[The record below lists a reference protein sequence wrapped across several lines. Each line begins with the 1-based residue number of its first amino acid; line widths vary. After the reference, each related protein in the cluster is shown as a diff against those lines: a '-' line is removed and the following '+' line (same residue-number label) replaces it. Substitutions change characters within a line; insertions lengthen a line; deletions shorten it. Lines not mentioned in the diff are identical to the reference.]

1 VRSATPQPLAAI
13 LFVFAAIATPILAP
27 AAPPP
32 SSTASAPN
40 TAPVVRADESLL
52 YRIPSSVRIAD
63 TITSPDTRHVA
74 CVEERTIGGDR
85 TYDITLDGVASPRV
99 PWVVGQSL
107 IFSPDSS
114 RVSWQTQ
121 DASTTVV
128 IDTVE
133 HLLHAGAPG
142 DPGPATVGT
151 GYWMVGHV
159 LFSKDGRHAAFPA
172 QLDKSDKHW
181 RMVLDGKA
189 GNSFDELDDTQML
202 FSPDGGRLAY
212 KAGQADPN
220 RATAPHRQ
228 CFVVDDTPGPTYD
241 GVVAPVFSDNGAHLG
256 YVAKLKNEEFY
267 VIDGKEQAHY
277 ELTAALSFA
286 AGGRRYAYAAGK
298 AGKQLLVVDGKA
310 YKPFEGIGDLV
321 FSPDGRRIALTAI
334 SGPKWTAVIDG
345 KESGAYDGAGAL
357 HFSPDSKRV
366 AFVAGR
372 GKRQLV
378 IADGTEGPLFD
389 GVGSLTFSADS
400 KQVGY
405 LAIDG
410 PSKLLVVN
418 GQAAGPAGAYAFSP
432 DGRHVARTV
441 PHADGRWGLAI
452 DGTEA
457 SAIYDGFPLG
467 SRIAWDSPD
476 TARTIAGRGNE
487 LIRVELH
494 VQ

>member
-1 VRSATPQPLAAI
+1 MQPLTLLIAI
-13 LFVFAAIATPILAP
+13 LFAFAAIAITTLAA

-32 SSTASAPN
+32 STTPSAPDV
-40 TAPVVRADESLL
+40 APAVRADESVL
-52 YRIPSSVRIAD
+52 YTIPSAVRIAD

-74 CVEERTIGGDR
+74 CVEERTSGADR
-85 TYDITLDGVASPRV
+85 TFDIALDGVSGPRV
-99 PWVVGQSL
+99 QWVIRESL

-121 DASTTVV
+121 DSSTAV
-128 IDTVE
+128 IVDSVE

-142 DPGPATVGT
+142 DPGPATVGS

-172 QLDKSDKHW
+172 QLDKADKYW
-181 RMVLDGKA
+181 RMVVDGKA
-189 GNSFDELDDTQML
+189 GDSFDALDDAQMA
-202 FSPDGGRLAY
+202 FSPDGNRLAY
-212 KAGQADPN
+212 KAT
-220 RATAPHRQ
+220 RAGKQ
-228 CFVVDDTPGPTYD
+228 FLVVDGTPGPAYD
-241 GVVAPVFSDNGAHLG
+241 GVVAPVFSDNGARVA
-256 YVAKLKNEEFY
+256 YVAKQGAEEFY
-267 VIDGKEQAHY
+267 VVDGKEGPHY

-286 AGGRRYAYAAGK
+286 PGGRRYAYAAGK
-298 AGKQLLVVDGKA
+298 GNKQLLVVDGKP

-345 KESGAYDGAGAL
+345 KECGAYDGAGAL
-357 HFSPDSKRV
+357 HFSPDSKRI

-372 GKRQLV
+372 GKRQLAIV
-378 IADGTEGPLFD
+378 DGKEDPVFD
-389 GVGSLTFSADS
+389 GVGSLTFSPDS
-400 KQVGY
+400 RQIGY

-410 PSKLLVVN
+410 PAKLLVVN
-418 GQAAGPAGAYAFSP
+418 GQTIGPAGAYAFSP

-441 PHADGRWGLAI
+441 PHSDGRWGLAI

-457 SAIYDGFPLG
+457 SAIFDGFPLG

-487 LIRVELH
+487 LMRVQLH
-494 VQ
+494 VKP